1 MASPAIGIR
10 CQCGYNTHDR
20 RLSQNEKNYSPMHA
34 PNEMSPSSTAM
45 NYDSSSYRKHKRP
58 GGWGSICP
66 SMTQEEAQEL
76 LNTSV
81 EAGGARYNI
90 DGNYCYQSF
99 CHVADGSGETFWHG
113 FPIPWQELPR
123 EAKNLLIAKKR
134 LTNVAYM
141 KAIRKSLGAEFR
153 S

>member
-1 MASPAIGIR
+1 
-10 CQCGYNTHDR
+10 
-20 RLSQNEKNYSPMHA
+20 
-34 PNEMSPSSTAM
+34 
-45 NYDSSSYRKHKRP
+45 
-58 GGWGSICP
+58 
-66 SMTQEEAQEL
+66 MTQEEAQEL

-99 CHVADGSGETFWHG
+99 SHFTDEKSGETFWHG
-113 FPIPWQELPR
+113 FPIPWQELPT
-123 EAKNLLIAKKR
+123 EAKNQLIAKER
-134 LTNVAYM
+134 LTNAAYI